1 MVTAAMTGPLTN
13 EPVTNGAGTDEVVTH
28 RAAVKP
34 ATAGDLSVGGSGSL
48 LEVRGLS
55 VSYRTRGGIVRAVRG
70 VDLDVRPGEVTAV
83 VGESGSGKSTTAHA
97 VIRLLAANGGIDA
110 GTVRFGRHDLTSLTE
125 RELRTVRGAGIGL
138 VPQDP
143 SVSLNPVKRIGEQV
157 AEVLRIHRL
166 ATRRSA
172 PLDAIAVLDQ
182 AGLPDAATRARQYP
196 HELSGGM
203 RQRALIAIAIAA
215 KPKLIIADEPTSAL
229 DVTVQRVILD
239 HLQHLVEEAGTS
251 VLLVTHDLGVAADRA
266 HRIVVMSQGRVV
278 ETGPTRDILENP
290 QHEYT
295 RRLLAG
301 APSLTTARFR
311 ARIASPP
318 VAETPAADA
327 QAAGTRAVDA
337 QAADPRVVGEAAAP
351 LVELRGV
358 VKEFRLPR
366 TAGSART
373 LRAVDDVSLTVHR
386 GRTLALVGESGSG
399 KSTTA
404 RLALRLTDPTAGHII
419 FDGADVT
426 TARGTQARQL
436 RRRAQLIYQNPYA
449 SLDPRFSIG
458 EVISEPLR
466 AFKVGDRASRL
477 VRARDLLGR
486 VALPASVLD
495 RRPAELSGGQRQRVA
510 IARALAL
517 SPDLVVCDEPV
528 SALDVSVQGQV
539 LELLAELQADTGVA
553 YLFISHD
560 LAVVRQIAHRVA
572 VMKAGRIVETG
583 TAEDLF
589 TRPGHD
595 YTRELLAA
603 IPGGRHR
610 DVRKDLSSPPTNQ
623 PGNPPAQ
630 AHQAHDEEHT

>member
-1 MVTAAMTGPLTN
+1 MTGPLTN
-13 EPVTNGAGTDEVVTH
+13 EPETDEAVTNDAGE
-28 RAAVKP
+28 P
-34 ATAGDLSVGGSGSL
+34 L
-48 LEVRGLS
+48 LEVRGLT
-55 VSYRTRGGIVRAVRG
+55 VSYRTRGGTVRAVRG
-70 VDLDVRPGEVTAV
+70 VDLDVWPGEVTAV

-97 VIRLLAANGGIDA
+97 VIRLLAANGSVDA
-110 GTVRFGRHDLTSLTE
+110 GTVRFGRHDLTSLSE

-157 AEVLRIHRL
+157 AEVLRIHQL

-172 PLDAIAVLDQ
+172 SLDAIAILDQ
-182 AGLPDAATRARQYP
+182 AGLTDAATRARQYP

-239 HLQHLVEEAGTS
+239 HLQHLTEESGTS

-266 HRIVVMSQGRVV
+266 QRIVVMSQGRVV
-278 ETGPTRDILENP
+278 ETGPTREILENP
-290 QHEYT
+290 QHDYT
-295 RRLLAG
+295 RQLLAS
-301 APSLTTARFR
+301 APSLTIARPR
-311 ARIASPP
+311 AKVSSPP
-318 VAETPAADA
+318 IAEER
-327 QAAGTRAVDA
+327 AAGERAA
-337 QAADPRVVGEAAAP
+337 GEAAAP
-351 LVELRGV
+351 LVELRNV
-358 VKEFRLPR
+358 VKEFRLPH

-373 LRAVDDVSLTVHR
+373 LRAVDDVSFTVHR
-386 GRTLALVGESGSG
+386 GRTVALVGESGSG

-404 RLALRLTDPTAGHII
+404 RLVLRLTDPTAGRIL

-436 RRRAQLIYQNPYA
+436 RRRAQLVYQNPYA

-458 EVISEPLR
+458 EVITEPLR
-466 AFKVGDRASRL
+466 AFKVGDRASRPA
-477 VRARDLLGR
+477 RARDLLDR
-486 VALPASVLD
+486 VALPASLLD

-528 SALDVSVQGQV
+528 SALDVSVQAQV
-539 LELLAELQADTGVA
+539 LDLLAELQADTGVA

-560 LAVVRQIAHRVA
+560 LAVVRQIAHQVA

-583 TAEDLF
+583 TTDDLF

-603 IPGGRHR
+603 IPGGRYQ
-610 DVRKDLSSPPTNQ
+610 DK
-623 PGNPPAQ
+623 
-630 AHQAHDEEHT
+630 EHT